1 VYLRN
6 SNTQGIADIRFFF
19 GNPGDV
25 PLAGDFN
32 GDGCDT
38 VSIYRPGEG
47 RFYVI
52 NELGADEGGLGP
64 AEFAYFFGNLGDVPL
79 AGDFDGDGVDT
90 FGLHRTSTGLI
101 YLRNSHTPGS
111 ADVQYVFGDAEDS
124 MVTGD
129 WQGDGSD
136 TMGLLR
142 PAEARFYL
150 KFDHDSGPADIDFL
164 FGDRGWIPIAG
175 DF

>member
-1 VYLRN
+1 
-6 SNTQGIADIRFFF
+6 
-19 GNPGDV
+19 
-25 PLAGDFN
+25 
-32 GDGCDT
+32 
-38 VSIYRPGEG
+38 
-47 RFYVI
+47 
-52 NELGADEGGLGP
+52 
-64 AEFAYFFGNLGDVPL
+64 
-79 AGDFDGDGVDT
+79 
-90 FGLHRTSTGLI
+90 
-101 YLRNSHTPGS
+101 
-111 ADVQYVFGDAEDS
+111 VFGDAEDS